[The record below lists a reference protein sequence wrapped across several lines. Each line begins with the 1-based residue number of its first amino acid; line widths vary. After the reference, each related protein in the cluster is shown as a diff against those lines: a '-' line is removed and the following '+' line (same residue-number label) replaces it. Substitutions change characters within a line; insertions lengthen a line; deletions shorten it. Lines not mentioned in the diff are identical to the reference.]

1 MDGQGNLVIP
11 LIIMFVV
18 ACVVL
23 LVSTQILGSV
33 TAGFSCQN
41 LQGYN
46 STGVGDVGKYPAG
59 SWSGMCKS
67 VSTNA
72 ISGMTLM
79 VVILIIIAAIAI
91 LVVVR
96 SFAY

>member
-33 TAGFSCQN
+33 TAGFSCEN
-41 LQGYN
+41 LQGYDKTL
-46 STGVGDVGKYPAG
+46 TGDARYVANT
-59 SWSGMCKS
+59 WSGMCKS

>member
-33 TAGFSCQN
+33 TSGFDCKN
-41 LQGYN
+41 LQGYV
-46 STGVGDVGKYPAG
+46 SGGATDALKYPSG
-59 SWSGMCKS
+59 TWSGMCHA